1 MTGSPL
7 GDMLQ
12 IQPVEGPIDLDIAVP
27 GSKSITNRAL
37 VLGALA
43 NGEVTLTDALF
54 ADDTGHMMNALTRL
68 GFEVEGNEA
77 ARTIQIKGLG
87 GEIPAREAE
96 LFVGSAGT
104 VMRFLTA
111 LVCLGK
117 GRFTLTGSERMCER
131 PIADLVDGLRGLGV
145 NVGYAKR
152 EGCPPLVVE
161 ADGLPGGKCLIDGSR
176 SSQYISALLM
186 VAPYAKSSLE
196 IEVTGDFVSRPYVN
210 LTLRTMSE
218 MGIGTNYEGVR
229 LFHPTHGARY
239 RTGSYQVEGDATAAS
254 YFLAAAAILG
264 GRCAVTN
271 IRSDSPQGDVGFAKV
286 LARMGC
292 TVHLGFLDG
301 NRGIEVARDPRQP
314 LKPINIGLNAMPDV
328 AQTLAAVCLY
338 AKGTSTMVNIGN
350 LRIKETDRL
359 SALKNELT
367 RLGAKV
373 TEGPESLEI
382 TPDKARD
389 AEVETYDDHRMAMAM
404 ALVGLGRTGVTIK
417 DPGCVSKTYPNYF
430 EDLDRLRG

>member
-1 MTGSPL
+1 MTVAL
-7 GDMLQ
+7 GEKLE

-43 NGEVTLTDALF
+43 DGEVTLRDALF
-54 ADDTGHMMNALTRL
+54 ADDTGHMMAALTRL

-77 ARTIQIKGLG
+77 DRTIRVVGRG
-87 GEIPAREAE
+87 GEIPATEAE
-96 LFVGSAGT
+96 LYVGNAGT

-111 LVCLGK
+111 LVCTGK
-117 GRFTLTGSERMCER
+117 GRYRLTGSERMCER

-145 NVGYAKR
+145 DIRYVEKEGY
-152 EGCPPLVVE
+152 PPLEVNT
-161 ADGLPGGKCLIDGSR
+161 DGLPGGKCLIDGSR
-176 SSQYISALLM
+176 SSQFISAMLM

-196 IEVTGDFVSRPYVN
+196 IEVVNEFVSRPYVI
-210 LTLRTMSE
+210 LTIRTMSE

-239 RTGSYQVEGDATAAS
+239 RTGSYPIEGDASAAS
-254 YFLAAAAILG
+254 YFLAAPAILG

-271 IRSDSPQGDVGFAKV
+271 IRADSPQGDVGFAKV

-301 NRGIEVARDPRQP
+301 NRGLEVARDPRED

-328 AQTLAAVCLY
+328 AQTLAAVCMF

-359 SALKNELT
+359 SALTNELT

-373 TEGPESLEI
+373 NEGPESIEI
-382 TPDKARD
+382 TPGEPTA

-404 ALVGLGRTGVTIK
+404 SLIGLGRPGVTIK
-417 DPGCVSKTYPNYF
+417 DPSCVSKTYPNYF
-430 EDLDRLRG
+430 QDLDRLRT